1 MSDFSE
7 LCPLFNTGVFQ
18 EITFDNIKMTDI
30 TASGNVFLGTL
41 TGGSGTKPGMFTFGR
56 TVVVTDCFLRKRSE
70 VKGKTVL
77 RMMHHTSQLAAGTEF
92 MSYAMSITASTVE
105 LYYTWV
111 PMNVTTS
118 ATFTSNEVL
127 GFTVAT
133 GSAASGGVFD
143 IALRYKEA

>member
-18 EITFDNIKMTDI
+18 EVTFQNISMTNI
-30 TASGNVFLGTL
+30 TACGNAFLGSL
-41 TGGSGTKPGMFTFGR
+41 TAGSGTKPGMFTFGR
-56 TVVVTDCFLRKRSE
+56 TVVVTDCFIRKRAE
-70 VKGKTVL
+70 VKGKTIL
-77 RMMHHTSQLAAGTEF
+77 RLMHHTSQLAAGTEF

-118 ATFTSNEVL
+118 ATFTSNEIL
-127 GFTVAT
+127 GFVPAT

-143 IALRYKEA
+143 MVLRYKEA

>member
-18 EITFDNIKMTDI
+18 ELTFHNVKMSHI
-30 TASGNVFLGTL
+30 TAVGNVFLGTL
-41 TGGSGTKPGMFTFGR
+41 TAGATTKPGIFTFGR
-56 TVVVTDCFLRKRSE
+56 TVVVTDCFIKKNEE
-70 VKGKTVL
+70 VKGLTIL
-77 RMMHHTSQLAAGTEF
+77 RLMHHTSQLAAGTEF
-92 MSYAMSITASTVE
+92 MSYQMSITASTVE

-118 ATFTSNEVL
+118 ATFTSDEVL
-127 GFTVAT
+127 GLTVAT

-143 IALRYKEA
+143 VMLRYKEA